1 MNSQSKNCDVSV
13 EQALLGSI
21 LLNPNAIL
29 QVVDILKEED
39 FSESKHQTIYSA
51 IAKVYQ
57 SDNAIDIVTV
67 GSQLKSDK
75 KFKAIGSNDYLNA
88 LINIVPTSA
97 HIKSYTDI
105 VIKKSIQRSI
115 LTLSKD
121 LRVDEEPDKVLT
133 NVINRLGKLASR
145 TSRIDDKL
153 IAPPDIKEIFAKTSK
168 GIQFSFKGLDAKAL
182 INRAAITVIKGK
194 SKNGKTT
201 FMQNVAKNVINQQHN
216 AYFFSYEMSYSEL
229 FCRFLMMFG
238 GKKGVFASH
247 NHLEQVRTLVRN
259 HSSGKQYSEYAGELD
274 MVSSGEILSNPEI
287 EYLLKI
293 YDQLLKKLKNRQLV
307 ILDTPH
313 DINSLCQQL
322 QYIAENDDQPVI
334 FIDYIQKIPIDEEFG
349 TRQLELQKISA
360 KLLASAVQLNIP
372 IILSSQV
379 NKSDGGTREAMD
391 IEQDANTIIELTKQE
406 DEDIIKCSVAKNRNG
421 KEGKAG
427 NLELE
432 GGAFLLC

>member
-29 QVVDILKEED
+29 QVVDILKEGD

-133 NVINRLGKLASR
+133 NVIDRLGKLASR

-153 IAPPDIKEIFAKTSK
+153 IA
-168 GIQFSFKGLDAKAL
+168 
-182 INRAAITVIKGK
+182 
-194 SKNGKTT
+194 
-201 FMQNVAKNVINQQHN
+201 
-216 AYFFSYEMSYSEL
+216 
-229 FCRFLMMFG
+229 
-238 GKKGVFASH
+238 
-247 NHLEQVRTLVRN
+247 
-259 HSSGKQYSEYAGELD
+259 
-274 MVSSGEILSNPEI
+274 
-287 EYLLKI
+287 
-293 YDQLLKKLKNRQLV
+293 
-307 ILDTPH
+307 
-313 DINSLCQQL
+313 
-322 QYIAENDDQPVI
+322 
-334 FIDYIQKIPIDEEFG
+334 
-349 TRQLELQKISA
+349 
-360 KLLASAVQLNIP
+360 
-372 IILSSQV
+372 
-379 NKSDGGTREAMD
+379 
-391 IEQDANTIIELTKQE
+391 
-406 DEDIIKCSVAKNRNG
+406 
-421 KEGKAG
+421 
-427 NLELE
+427 
-432 GGAFLLC
+432 